1 MVKINGKTVPLKGF
15 SDMKKRILLLL
26 AHPDDET
33 FGPGGTIAKYA
44 DEGAEIY
51 LATATRGEVG
61 MVGDPPF
68 TDRAHLGEVRAA
80 ELQCAAGIL
89 GIRKVSFLGFPDGQ
103 LASTPRERIVEKAV
117 EQIRWT
123 RPHVL
128 IGFGPEGVSRH
139 PDHMVMC
146 SVALEAF
153 DAAADRSRFPH
164 QIGSGVSPW
173 APWKLYQFE
182 IAQEVF
188 DAWGV
193 PLAGVPAAKLT
204 TIVDTS
210 AHVERKI
217 EAFYSHRTQAKDYNR
232 ILSRE
237 GFREFSRRETFV
249 LAKSRFSPVAL
260 PETDLFAGIPSEGPG
275 KP

>member
-1 MVKINGKTVPLKGF
+1 MVENQRENRAVEGY

-33 FGPGGTIAKYA
+33 FGPGGTIAKAA
-44 DEGAEIY
+44 DKGGDFCLPAAPGGEG
-51 LATATRGEVG
+51 G
-61 MVGDPPF
+61 MLGAPPV

-80 ELQCAAGIL
+80 ELTCAAGIL
-89 GIRKVSFLGFPDGQ
+89 GIRKVSFLGFIDGQ

-153 DAAADRSRFPH
+153 DAAADPSRFPH
-164 QIGSGVSPW
+164 QLENGIVPW

-193 PLAGVPAAKLT
+193 PLAGLPAARLT
-204 TIVDTS
+204 TIDDTS
-210 AHVERKI
+210 AYVDRKI
-217 EAFYSHRTQAKDYNR
+217 EAISSPRTQAKDYNR
-232 ILSRE
+232 ILPRDRS
-237 GFREFSRRETFV
+237 REFSRRETFV
-249 LAKSRFSPVAL
+249 LAKSRFSSVAL
-260 PETDLFAGIPSEGPG
+260 PETDLFAGIPIEEP
-275 KP
+275 

>member
-1 MVKINGKTVPLKGF
+1 
-15 SDMKKRILLLL
+15 MKMRLLLLL

-33 FGPGGTIAKYA
+33 FGPGGTIARYA
-44 DEGAEIY
+44 DEGADVY

-61 MVGDPPF
+61 MLGDPPV
-68 TDRAHLGEVRAA
+68 TDLAHLGEVRAA
-80 ELQCAAGIL
+80 ELRCAAGIL
-89 GIRKVSFLGFPDGQ
+89 GIRKVSFLGFLDGQ

-153 DAAADRSRFPH
+153 DAAADPARFPH
-164 QIGSGVSPW
+164 QLENGIVPW

-182 IAQEVF
+182 IAQEIF
-188 DAWGV
+188 DGWGV
-193 PLAGVPAAKLT
+193 PLAGIPAAKLT
-204 TIVDTS
+204 TTVDTS
-210 AHVERKI
+210 AYVDRKI

-232 ILSRE
+232 ILTRDDY
-237 GFREFSRRETFV
+237 REFCRRDTFV
-249 LAKSRFSPVAL
+249 LAKSRLLSVSL
-260 PETDLFAGIPSEGPG
+260 PESDLFAGIPPEEPRER
-275 KP
+275 

>member
-1 MVKINGKTVPLKGF
+1 
-15 SDMKKRILLLL
+15 MKKRILLLL

-33 FGPGGTIAKYA
+33 FGPGGTVAKYA
-44 DEGAEIY
+44 DEGAEIT
-51 LATATRGEVG
+51 LATATRGEMG
-61 MVGDPPF
+61 MLGDPPI
-68 TDRAHLGEVRAA
+68 TDRARLGEVRSG
-80 ELQCAAGIL
+80 ELMCAAKLL
-89 GIRKVSFLGFPDGQ
+89 GIGNVRFLGFLDGQ
-103 LASTPRERIVEKAV
+103 LASIPRDTIVEKAV
-117 EQIRWT
+117 EQIRLA
-123 RPHVL
+123 RPHVM
-128 IGFGPEGVSRH
+128 IGFGPGGISRH

-153 DAAADRSRFPH
+153 DAAPDPGRFP
-164 QIGSGVSPW
+164 QQMGSGVSPW

-193 PLAGVPAAKLT
+193 PMAGVPAARLT

-210 AHVERKI
+210 AYVDRKV

-249 LAKSRFSPVAL
+249 LAKSRLLPGPL
-260 PETDLFAGIPSEGPG
+260 PESDLFAGIPPEEPESP
-275 KP
+275 

>member
-1 MVKINGKTVPLKGF
+1 
-15 SDMKKRILLLL
+15 MKKRILLLL

-44 DEGAEIY
+44 DEGADVY

-61 MVGDPPF
+61 MLGDPPV
-68 TDRAHLGEVRAA
+68 TDRAHLGEVRAG
-80 ELQCAAGIL
+80 ELHSAASTL
-89 GIRKVSFLGFPDGQ
+89 GVRKVSFLGFVDGQ
-103 LASTPRERIVEKAV
+103 LASVPRERIVEKAV

-153 DAAADRSRFPH
+153 DAAADPGRFPH
-164 QIGSGVSPW
+164 QLVGGISPW
-173 APWKLYQFE
+173 APYKLYQFE
-182 IAQEVF
+182 IAQEIL
-188 DAWGV
+188 DGWDV
-193 PLAGVPAAKLT
+193 PLAGVPQARLT
-204 TIVDTS
+204 TTVDTS
-210 AHVERKI
+210 GYVDRKI
-217 EAFYSHRTQAKDYNR
+217 EAFYSHKTQVKDYSR

-237 GFREFSRRETFV
+237 GYREFCRRETYV
-249 LAKSRFSPVAL
+249 LAKSRLVSVSL
-260 PETDLFAGIPSEGPG
+260 PESDLFAGIPPEEPG
-275 KP
+275 QR

>member
-1 MVKINGKTVPLKGF
+1 
-15 SDMKKRILLLL
+15 MKMRLLLLL

-33 FGPGGTIAKYA
+33 FGPGGTIARYA
-44 DEGAEIY
+44 DEGADVY

-61 MVGDPPF
+61 MLGDPPV

-80 ELQCAAGIL
+80 ELRCAAGIL
-89 GIRKVSFLGFPDGQ
+89 GIRKVSFLGFLDGQ

-153 DAAADRSRFPH
+153 DAAADPTRFPH
-164 QIGSGVSPW
+164 QLENGIVPW

-182 IAQEVF
+182 IAQEIF
-188 DAWGV
+188 DGWGV
-193 PLAGVPAAKLT
+193 PLAGIPAAKLT
-204 TIVDTS
+204 TTVDTS
-210 AHVERKI
+210 AYVDRKI

-232 ILSRE
+232 ILTRD
-237 GFREFSRRETFV
+237 GYREFCRRDTFV
-249 LAKSRFSPVAL
+249 LAKSRLPSVSL
-260 PETDLFAGIPSEGPG
+260 PESDLFAGIPPEEPRER
-275 KP
+275 

>member
-1 MVKINGKTVPLKGF
+1 MSAALVTPSRIGIPPCGCKGGILCDMVGKQRENRAVEGC

-61 MVGDPPF
+61 MGGDPPF
-68 TDRAHLGEVRAA
+68 TDPAHPRGGRAA

-89 GIRKVSFLGFPDGQ
+89 GIRKVSFLGFLDGQ

-123 RPHVL
+123 RPPVL

-139 PDHMVMC
+139 P
-146 SVALEAF
+146 
-153 DAAADRSRFPH
+153 
-164 QIGSGVSPW
+164 
-173 APWKLYQFE
+173 
-182 IAQEVF
+182 
-188 DAWGV
+188 
-193 PLAGVPAAKLT
+193 
-204 TIVDTS
+204 
-210 AHVERKI
+210 AH
-217 EAFYSHRTQAKDYNR
+217 
-232 ILSRE
+232 
-237 GFREFSRRETFV
+237 
-249 LAKSRFSPVAL
+249 
-260 PETDLFAGIPSEGPG
+260 
-275 KP
+275 